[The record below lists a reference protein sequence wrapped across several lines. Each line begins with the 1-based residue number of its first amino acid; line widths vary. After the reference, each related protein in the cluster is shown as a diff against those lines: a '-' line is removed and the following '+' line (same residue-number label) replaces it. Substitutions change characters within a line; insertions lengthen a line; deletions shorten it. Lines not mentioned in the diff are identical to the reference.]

1 MSFTTYAVF
10 ALAALTLA
18 RAQSCVDTRV
28 ECPTWKMLGECNLGS
43 ATYAYTRQA
52 CPLSCGACATLPTV
66 TNQFPQINPMLAS
79 RPINPIGSNPLT
91 TPVFTNSVP
100 IVCDGAPTVF
110 NALPVEK
117 FSYAVSVFGSS
128 DMDAVKSYLGPNSLD
143 KKVEKVDI
151 DANATAT
158 SVDRKSGHQ
167 AVARGMTMNIE
178 LSRDELR
185 ALLEN
190 QSLQGRIS
198 MVKCNFIPPTPTP
211 TTVPCVDKMDCSGW
225 KAAGMCAQ
233 GDPVFMN
240 ENCARACGFCVTTS
254 PTLGENETY
263 APTMPTAEPTTAP
276 CLDTKTEC
284 YIWKA
289 TGQCDSNP
297 SVGQMCP
304 LSCGRCA
311 TVAPTVEPTLPE
323 PTTEAPTLAEGETAE
338 PTREEPTVEPTRPEP
353 TTEAPTLAE
362 GETSEPTSE
371 EPATRAPTMKDGETA
386 VPTTA
391 EPTAEPT
398 MTPTTVP
405 TTPTDEPTAM
415 PTTTPT
421 TATPPS
427 DATAA
432 PTAAPTAT
440 PSTEIED
447 TDLTVEPT
455 EEPTDKTDVATARTN
470 QPPALVSTPTE
481 SGAAQLSLNALLLGA
496 ATAALLI

>member
-66 TNQFPQINPMLAS
+66 TYQFPQINPMLAS

-128 DMDAVKSYLGPNSLD
+128 DMDAVKSYLGLG
-143 KKVEKVDI
+143 
-151 DANATAT
+151 TAT
-158 SVDRKSGHQ
+158 HVHRESGHQ
-167 AVARGMTMNIE
+167 AAARGMTMDIE

-263 APTMPTAEPTTAP
+263 APTMPTVEPTTAP

-311 TVAPTVEPTLPE
+311 TVAPTVKPTL
-323 PTTEAPTLAEGETAE
+323 
-338 PTREEPTVEPTRPEP
+338 PEP

-391 EPTAEPT
+391 EPTV
-398 MTPTTVP
+398 TPTTVP

-421 TATPPS
+421 TGTPPS

-455 EEPTDKTDVATARTN
+455 EEPTDKTDAATARTN
-470 QPPALVSTPTE
+470 QPPVLVSTPTE